1 MSSFR
6 VKDSLFSFFFLT
18 EAGFVVVSKLWSYR
32 ANSVVRG
39 CRHSHMWK
47 LMYDVFLLDDALDD
61 LKSQK
66 KKIVSKTSK
75 SSCCGPLKCFCL
87 YKLSLMKIHKWKA
100 ETGRGEGGEAINVAL
115 FSYVF

>member
-1 MSSFR
+1 
-6 VKDSLFSFFFLT
+6 
-18 EAGFVVVSKLWSYR
+18 
-32 ANSVVRG
+32 
-39 CRHSHMWK
+39 MWK

-87 YKLSLMKIHKWKA
+87 YKLSLMKIHK
-100 ETGRGEGGEAINVAL
+100 
-115 FSYVF
+115 